1 MFVLLIAAA
10 IHLSLTM
17 SSITGSKATDN
28 KRRSK
33 PLQHFHVPQDIEL
46 WYLIGSSDPK
56 MQDFIFPQ

>member
-17 SSITGSKATDN
+17 SSITGSMAADN

-56 MQDFIFPQ
+56 M